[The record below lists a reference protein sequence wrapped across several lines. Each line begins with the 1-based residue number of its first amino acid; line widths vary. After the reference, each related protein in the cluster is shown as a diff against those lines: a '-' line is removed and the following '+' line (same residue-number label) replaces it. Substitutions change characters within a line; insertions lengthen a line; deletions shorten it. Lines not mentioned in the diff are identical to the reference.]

1 MQKPKNKKVKGQYL
15 TAYESDGG
23 KSTEINIQSDTLKSN
38 DLRAIATWLL
48 ETADWLEGKEKGFLT
63 IDEFAE
69 IVKDPMRI
77 LFESLRYEEDTDR
90 RNEIVEK
97 IEKEI
102 VDSMEA
108 DDLTEL
114 RFFDYLKIIND
125 PDCKEWR
132 EDFIDELLHRLKDT
146 QPKDEIKARRV
157 LYDYINLPDDDLSL
171 LDGVIDLLKLK
182 KHKKI
187 VEDFLEDEDKDLD
200 GIGQVIHDLY
210 VKYPV

>member
-63 IDEFAE
+63 IDEFSE

-187 VEDFLEDEDKDLD
+187 VEDFLEDEDEDLD
-200 GIGQVIHDLY
+200 GIGQIIHDLY